1 MVVPESVGEQH
12 ICFDYSIPL
21 NFSPFQKPFGI
32 HIWNLLT
39 FTTLVTLFDFGFCEK
54 LYDLWKFRIFCF
66 GIGCWIFKLKMFVC
80 SKYCEVHVYYK
91 QVKSSQVDL
100 VVTGIK
106 IKKPSRV
113 FIVMWLG
120 HPVWTLL
127 ISRWESFPTSIFS
140 SFHGI
145 SAISLC
151 GIWI

>member
-1 MVVPESVGEQH
+1 MRIIVCYFVE
-12 ICFDYSIPL
+12 INWF
-21 NFSPFQKPFGI
+21 FSFFLRRNKLSYIFRAVLPAG
-32 HIWNLLT
+32 
-39 FTTLVTLFDFGFCEK
+39 VFGFCQK
-54 LYDLWKFRIFCF
+54 LSDLWKFRIFLFRNWLLVSLNWKCLF
-66 GIGCWIFKLKMFVC
+66 ALNIV
-80 SKYCEVHVYYK
+80 KYMCTTSN
-91 QVKSSQVDL
+91 SSQVDL
-100 VVTGIK
+100 VRLTGIK